1 MLSMNA
7 YFRPQLGIQIFVVP
21 TWVIVC
27 ISIFTSFVQWL
38 SVLVITHLALRVS
51 SRMALL
57 HDGVECDHQKSI
69 ECRLL
74 GNWRIELCLCAS
86 EPTTERPM
94 QAARVVGRVTPGVW
108 HARAGNVLERASL
121 VSRGT
126 FCMQSRVAG
135 CGRGR
140 LRGADCGGTVAV
152 RQLAFITMVMIT
164 VLPGSANFGHLA

>member
-1 MLSMNA
+1 MNA

-74 GNWRIELCLCAS
+74 GNWLIELCPCGFEAAI
-86 EPTTERPM
+86 ERPI
-94 QAARVVGRVTPGVW
+94 QAASAGWGGSCRDLGMPVQGKPEGVIRWATGGRV
-108 HARAGNVLERASL
+108 L
-121 VSRGT
+121 
-126 FCMQSRVAG
+126 MQLSFSQPALHRPFPQ
-135 CGRGR
+135 R
-140 LRGADCGGTVAV
+140 DPPYMS
-152 RQLAFITMVMIT
+152 QLCR
-164 VLPGSANFGHLA
+164 